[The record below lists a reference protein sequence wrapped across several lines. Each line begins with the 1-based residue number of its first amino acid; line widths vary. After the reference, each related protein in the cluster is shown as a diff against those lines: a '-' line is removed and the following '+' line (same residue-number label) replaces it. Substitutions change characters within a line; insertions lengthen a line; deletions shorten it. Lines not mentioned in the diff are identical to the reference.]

1 MNRKLQS
8 ENIDVLYEA
17 VGLIETREEF
27 YNFFE
32 DLCTITELQAM
43 AHRFAVAKMLTEGYT
58 YQAASRSSRNRRSR
72 ARDGGSRQ
80 RKNAAFDAPHS
91 LFNRGKGRKA
101 LEYTCDNVYQQSGE
115 RDEGAP

>member
-58 YQAASRSSRNRRSR
+58 YQEISEKTVASTATISRINKCIGYGADGYNVILSR
-72 ARDGGSRQ
+72 MKKQ
-80 RKNAAFDAPHS
+80 
-91 LFNRGKGRKA
+91 
-101 LEYTCDNVYQQSGE
+101 
-115 RDEGAP
+115 

>member
-8 ENIDVLYEA
+8 ENIDVLYVA

-58 YQAASRSSRNRRSR
+58 YQEISEKTGASTATISRINKCIGYGADGYNVILSR
-72 ARDGGSRQ
+72 M
-80 RKNAAFDAPHS
+80 K
-91 LFNRGKGRKA
+91 KK
-101 LEYTCDNVYQQSGE
+101 
-115 RDEGAP
+115 

>member
-43 AHRFAVAKMLTEGYT
+43 AHRFVVAKMLTEGYT
-58 YQAASRSSRNRRSR
+58 YQEISEKTGASTATISRINKCIGYGADGYNVILSR
-72 ARDGGSRQ
+72 MKKQ
-80 RKNAAFDAPHS
+80 
-91 LFNRGKGRKA
+91 
-101 LEYTCDNVYQQSGE
+101 
-115 RDEGAP
+115 

>member
-8 ENIDVLYEA
+8 EDVDVLYEA
-17 VGLIETREEF
+17 VCCIKSKEEF

-58 YQAASRSSRNRRSR
+58 YQDIGEKTGASTATISRINKCLGYGADGYNVIISR
-72 ARDGGSRQ
+72 MS
-80 RKNAAFDAPHS
+80 K
-91 LFNRGKGRKA
+91 K
-101 LEYTCDNVYQQSGE
+101 
-115 RDEGAP
+115 

>member
-58 YQAASRSSRNRRSR
+58 YQEISEKTGASTATISRINKCIGYGADGYNVILSR
-72 ARDGGSRQ
+72 M
-80 RKNAAFDAPHS
+80 K
-91 LFNRGKGRKA
+91 KK
-101 LEYTCDNVYQQSGE
+101 
-115 RDEGAP
+115 

>member
-58 YQAASRSSRNRRSR
+58 YQEISEKTGASTATISRINKCIGYGADGYNVILSR
-72 ARDGGSRQ
+72 LKKQ
-80 RKNAAFDAPHS
+80 
-91 LFNRGKGRKA
+91 
-101 LEYTCDNVYQQSGE
+101 
-115 RDEGAP
+115 

>member
-43 AHRFAVAKMLTEGYT
+43 AHRFAVAKMLTEGFT
-58 YQAASRSSRNRRSR
+58 YQEISEKTGASTATISRINKCIGYG
-72 ARDGGSRQ
+72 ADG
-80 RKNAAFDAPHS
+80 
-91 LFNRGKGRKA
+91 
-101 LEYTCDNVYQQSGE
+101 YNVILSG
-115 RDEGAP
+115 

>member
-43 AHRFAVAKMLTEGYT
+43 AHRFAVAKMLTEGFT
-58 YQAASRSSRNRRSR
+58 YQEISEKTGASTATISRINKCIGYGADGYNVILSR
-72 ARDGGSRQ
+72 M
-80 RKNAAFDAPHS
+80 K
-91 LFNRGKGRKA
+91 KK
-101 LEYTCDNVYQQSGE
+101 
-115 RDEGAP
+115 

>member
-1 MNRKLQS
+1 MNRKLRS

-43 AHRFAVAKMLTEGYT
+43 AHRFAVAKMLTEGFT
-58 YQAASRSSRNRRSR
+58 YQEISEKTGASTATISRINKCIGYGADGYNVILSR
-72 ARDGGSRQ
+72 M
-80 RKNAAFDAPHS
+80 K
-91 LFNRGKGRKA
+91 KK
-101 LEYTCDNVYQQSGE
+101 
-115 RDEGAP
+115 

>member
-1 MNRKLQS
+1 MNRKLQA

-58 YQAASRSSRNRRSR
+58 YQEISEKTGASTATISRINKCIGYGADGYNVILSR
-72 ARDGGSRQ
+72 MKKQ
-80 RKNAAFDAPHS
+80 
-91 LFNRGKGRKA
+91 
-101 LEYTCDNVYQQSGE
+101 
-115 RDEGAP
+115 

>member
-1 MNRKLQS
+1 MNRELQS

-43 AHRFAVAKMLTEGYT
+43 AHRFAVAKMLTEGFT
-58 YQAASRSSRNRRSR
+58 YQEISEKTGASTATISRINKCIGYGADGYNVILSR
-72 ARDGGSRQ
+72 M
-80 RKNAAFDAPHS
+80 K
-91 LFNRGKGRKA
+91 KK
-101 LEYTCDNVYQQSGE
+101 
-115 RDEGAP
+115 

>member
-32 DLCTITELQAM
+32 DLCTITELQVM

-58 YQAASRSSRNRRSR
+58 YQEISEKTGASTATISRINKCIGYGADGYNVILSR
-72 ARDGGSRQ
+72 MKKQ
-80 RKNAAFDAPHS
+80 
-91 LFNRGKGRKA
+91 
-101 LEYTCDNVYQQSGE
+101 
-115 RDEGAP
+115 